1 MKFSDPIVD
10 EVRAAREAIVKA
22 CDYDLDKLAL
32 ALREH
37 EMQSGRKLVHL
48 PPKPTIPLPSARK
61 ASPQKEWKG

>member
-32 ALREH
+32 TLKEH
-37 EMQSGRKLVHL
+37 ERQSGRKLVRL
-48 PPKPTIPLPSARK
+48 PPRPAIPLPPARK
-61 ASPQKEWKG
+61 VS

>member
-32 ALREH
+32 RLKEH
-37 EMQSGRKLVHL
+37 ERQSGRKVVRL
-48 PPKPTIPLPSARK
+48 PPKPASPLPRARK
-61 ASPQKEWKG
+61 AS

>member
-37 EMQSGRKLVHL
+37 EKQSGRELVRL
-48 PPKPTIPLPSARK
+48 PPKPAIPLPSARK
-61 ASPQKEWKG
+61 AS

>member
-1 MKFSDPIVD
+1 MKISDPIVD

-37 EMQSGRKLVHL
+37 EKQSGRKLVRL
-48 PPKPTIPLPSARK
+48 PPKPTTPQPSARK
-61 ASPQKEWKG
+61 AS

>member
-37 EMQSGRKLVHL
+37 EKQSGRKLVRL
-48 PPKPTIPLPSARK
+48 PPKPATPQPSARK
-61 ASPQKEWKG
+61 VS

>member
-32 ALREH
+32 LLKDHKR
-37 EMQSGRKLVHL
+37 QSGGQHERNA
-48 PPKPTIPLPSARK
+48 PWGTARK
-61 ASPQKEWKG
+61 AT

>member
-32 ALREH
+32 VLREH
-37 EMQSGRKLVHL
+37 ERQSGRKLVRL
-48 PPKPTIPLPSARK
+48 PPKPAAPLPPARK
-61 ASPQKEWKG
+61 AS

>member
-1 MKFSDPIVD
+1 MKFSNPVVD

-37 EMQSGRKLVHL
+37 ELQSGRKLVHL
-48 PPKPTIPLPSARK
+48 PPKAAVPGPSAPK
-61 ASPQKEWKG
+61 ASPTKEWKG